1 MDQKLFRSILMIIT
15 YTVLLVLVILQFDK
29 LLGMLGHLLQL
40 LKPVYIGFA
49 LNFLCST
56 APVRGFTAFTTGDW
70 AAPGP
75 TGSAVRWRWS
85 RPMCCC

>member
-49 LNFLCST
+49 LAFVLNRPCQ
-56 APVRGFTAFTTGDW
+56 GFYRLYHRDW